1 MEIVGWAFW
10 VIVLFFSLGG
20 GIFVVKGLKDGLLC
34 WQTIARVG
42 CQWILLTW
50 SFLMPEFNRLHL
62 VWLFPLTYG
71 VTLSAT
77 FVFAYR
83 KWPTL
88 AGTLVF
94 YCVVLAFVSP

>member
-1 MEIVGWAFW
+1 MEIVGWTLW
-10 VIVLFFSLGG
+10 VTVLFFSLWD
-20 GIFVVKGLKDGLLC
+20 GIFVVKGLKDGLL
-34 WQTIARVG
+34 WQTIARVT

-50 SFLMPEFNRLHL
+50 SVLMPEFNRLHL